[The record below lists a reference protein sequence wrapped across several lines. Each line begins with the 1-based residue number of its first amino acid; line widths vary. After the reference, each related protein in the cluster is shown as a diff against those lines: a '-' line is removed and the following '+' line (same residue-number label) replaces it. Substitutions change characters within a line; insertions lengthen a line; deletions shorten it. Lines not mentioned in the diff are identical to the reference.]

1 MVVSMKFT
9 YLYLNNTLQV
19 VIINPCLQLV
29 VVFYMVANLSEN
41 ICNVFMQRWADTKI
55 STDTDTRIF
64 SLTDTDTDTWLFL
77 VILALY

>member
-9 YLYLNNTLQV
+9 YLYINNTLEV

-41 ICNVFMQRWADTKI
+41 ICNVFMYCGC
-55 STDTDTRIF
+55 IF
-64 SLTDTDTDTWLFL
+64 SLYYTKFL
-77 VILALY
+77 GSIAY